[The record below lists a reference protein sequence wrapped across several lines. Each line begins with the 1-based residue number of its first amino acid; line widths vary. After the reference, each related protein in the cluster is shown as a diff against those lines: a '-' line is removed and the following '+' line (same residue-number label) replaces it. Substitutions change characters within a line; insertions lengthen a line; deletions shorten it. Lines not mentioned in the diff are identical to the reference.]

1 MIPSAFDYVAAS
13 TVEEAVQA
21 LSQAGADAKVLAGG
35 QSLVPVLRLRLATPT
50 TLVDLNKISELRGV
64 RDDGDAI
71 VVGAMTTHYEV
82 INDPL
87 VGKHAAL
94 LAAATKTV
102 GDPQI
107 RHRGTVGGAMV
118 HADPAGD
125 LLAPAVALDC
135 EMVIVGPGGRRT
147 VPAAE
152 FFVDLFTTAVGPDEV
167 LVEVRIPKKTG
178 WGVHYE
184 KFNRVAQ
191 SWSIVAVAVAVRTAG
206 GSIAEARVALTN
218 MGFTPVRATGVE
230 QALVGQQADAEAIRS
245 AAEHAAEGTSPMSDG
260 NADADYREH
269 LARVLTGRAVAA
281 AVEPGSVMNGNGGW

>member
-1 MIPSAFDYVAAS
+1 VIPSAFDYIAAA

-21 LSQAGADAKVLAGG
+21 LSQAGEDAKVLAGG

-50 TLVDLNKISELRGV
+50 MIVDLTKVSELQGV

-71 VVGAMTTHYEV
+71 VVGAMTTHHDV

-87 VGKHAAL
+87 VREHAAL
-94 LAAATKTV
+94 LALATQTV

-107 RHRGTVGGAMV
+107 RHRGTFGGALV

-125 LLAPAVALDC
+125 LLAPAVALDA
-135 EMVIVGPGGRRT
+135 EMVIVGPGRRRT
-147 VPAAE
+147 VPAGE
-152 FFVDLFTTAVGPDEV
+152 FFVDFFTTAVGPDEV

-191 SWSIVAVAVAVRTAG
+191 SWSIVAVAVAVRTEG
-206 GSIAEARVALTN
+206 GSIAQARVALTN
-218 MGFTPVRATGVE
+218 MGPTPVQAIGVE
-230 QALVGQQADAEAIRS
+230 QALVGQQSTAETIRA
-245 AAEHAAEGTSPMSDG
+245 AAEHAAEGTSPPSDG

-281 AVEPGSVMNGNGGW
+281 AAGVGC

>member
-1 MIPSAFDYVAAS
+1 MIPSAFDYVAAT
-13 TVEEAVQA
+13 TVEEALAV
-21 LSQAGADAKVLAGG
+21 LSQAGDDGKVLAGG
-35 QSLVPVLRLRLATPT
+35 QSLLPVLRLRLATPT
-50 TLVDLNKISELRGV
+50 MLVDLNKISELRGV

-71 VVGAMTTHYEV
+71 VVGAMTTHHDV
-82 INDPL
+82 LHDPL
-87 VGKHAAL
+87 VREHAAL
-94 LAAATKTV
+94 LALATQTV

-107 RHRGTVGGAMV
+107 RHRGTLGGALV

-125 LLAPAVALDC
+125 LLAPVVALDA

-147 VPAAE
+147 VPGEA
-152 FFVDLFTTAVGPDEV
+152 FFVDLFTTAVQPDEL

-178 WGVHYE
+178 WGAHYE
-184 KFNRVAQ
+184 KFQRVAQ
-191 SWSIVAVAVAVRTAG
+191 AWSIVAVAAAVRTEG

-218 MGFTPVRATGVE
+218 MAATPVRATGVE
-230 QALVGQQADAEAIRS
+230 QALVGQPANAETIRA

-281 AVEPGSVMNGNGGW
+281 AAGVGG

>member
-13 TVEEAVQA
+13 TVAEAVQV
-21 LSQAGADAKVLAGG
+21 LSQAGDDAKILAGG
-35 QSLVPVLRLRLATPT
+35 QSLVPVLRLRLAAPT
-50 TLVDLNKISELRGV
+50 TIVDLNKISELRGV

-71 VVGAMTTHYEV
+71 VVGAMTTHHDI

-87 VGKHAAL
+87 VTQHAAL

-107 RHRGTVGGAMV
+107 RHRGTVGGALV

-167 LVEVRIPKKTG
+167 LVEIRIPKKTG
-178 WGVHYE
+178 WGAHYE
-184 KFNRVAQ
+184 KFNRVVQA
-191 SWSIVAVAVAVRTAG
+191 WSIVAVAAAVRTDG
-206 GSIAEARVALTN
+206 GSIVEARVVLTN
-218 MGFTPVRATGVE
+218 MGATPVRATGVE
-230 QALVGQQADAEAIRS
+230 QALVGQPATAETIRT
-245 AAEHAAEGTSPMSDG
+245 AAEHAAEGTSPTSDG

-281 AVEPGSVMNGNGGW
+281 AAGVGG

>member
-1 MIPSAFDYVAAS
+1 VIPSPFDYVAVS

-21 LSQAGADAKVLAGG
+21 LSQAGEDAKVLAGG
-35 QSLVPVLRLRLATPT
+35 QSLVPVLRLRLASPT
-50 TLVDLNKISELRGV
+50 MLVDLNKISDLRGV
-64 RDDGDAI
+64 RDDGGAI
-71 VVGAMTTHYEV
+71 VVGAMTTHHDV
-82 INDPL
+82 INNPL
-87 VGKHAAL
+87 VREHAML
-94 LAAATKTV
+94 LALATQTV

-107 RHRGTVGGAMV
+107 RHRGTLGGALV

-147 VPAAE
+147 VAAGE
-152 FFVDLFTTAVGPDEV
+152 FFVDLFTTAVGSDEV

-178 WGVHYE
+178 WGAHYE
-184 KFNRVAQ
+184 KLNRVAQ
-191 SWSIVAVAVAVRTAG
+191 AWSIIAVAAAVRTEG
-206 GSIAEARVALTN
+206 GSIAQARVALTN

-230 QALVGQQADAEAIRS
+230 QALVGQQANAEAIRA
-245 AAEHAAEGTSPMSDG
+245 AAEHAAEGTRPMSDG

-281 AVEPGSVMNGNGGW
+281 AVGVGG

>member
-1 MIPSAFDYVAAS
+1 VIPSAFDYVAAT
-13 TVEEAVQA
+13 TVEEALAA
-21 LSQAGADAKVLAGG
+21 LSQAGEDGKVLAGG

-50 TLVDLNKISELRGV
+50 TVVDLNKISELRGV
-64 RDDGDAI
+64 HEDGDAI
-71 VVGAMTTHYEV
+71 VVGAMTTHHDV
-82 INDPL
+82 LHDPL
-87 VGKHAAL
+87 VREHAAL
-94 LAAATKTV
+94 LALATATV

-107 RHRGTVGGAMV
+107 RHRGTFGGALV

-125 LLAPAVALDC
+125 LLAPVVALDA

-178 WGVHYE
+178 WGAHYE
-184 KFNRVAQ
+184 KFQRVAQ
-191 SWSIVAVAVAVRTAG
+191 AWSIVAVAAAVRTEG

-218 MGFTPVRATGVE
+218 MAATPVRATGVE
-230 QALVGQQADAEAIRS
+230 QALVGQPANVETIRA

-281 AVEPGSVMNGNGGW
+281 AAGVAS